1 MQSDRLLANWIDVI
15 FCTQKLDEIK
25 FDEKL
30 SKRSDHWFKTNESS
44 CFFIHPNVINE
55 WINASF
61 FFYLFSI
68 RFEVSMEQIL
78 CILHVITLNHPSN
91 HWHSLKIL
99 YEKWNNNTNR
109 SQNRWHTVVYKYMCK
124 AQCCDHTGRI
134 CVDHVLLPFPINWI
148 NTKLAS
154 TSTKLNR
161 FNNEPPNGSTI
172 DQCIADYVRYR
183 LEKLKLPD
191 RERHR

>member
-1 MQSDRLLANWIDVI
+1 
-15 FCTQKLDEIK
+15 
-25 FDEKL
+25 
-30 SKRSDHWFKTNESS
+30 
-44 CFFIHPNVINE
+44 
-55 WINASF
+55 
-61 FFYLFSI
+61 
-68 RFEVSMEQIL
+68 
-78 CILHVITLNHPSN
+78 
-91 HWHSLKIL
+91 
-99 YEKWNNNTNR
+99 
-109 SQNRWHTVVYKYMCK
+109 MCK

-183 LEKLKLPD
+183 LEKLELPD